1 MPTTP
6 IRTRALQGVAVVA
19 LATLATACGGSDSVR
34 VVQADGRTALVQRLG
49 SYGLD
54 ALIIGQVA
62 VNDQGCFGLGH
73 TDGSF
78 HVAIWPPSF
87 GLTADGQLRNGQGE
101 TLPLGVDVE
110 LGGGAERFE
119 EGYPELAELCLG
131 ADSSEDAEVLR
142 LQPLEG

>member
-1 MPTTP
+1 MRGCAKAATVA
-6 IRTRALQGVAVVA
+6 AL
-19 LATLATACGGSDSVR
+19 LTLATAAAACGASDSVR
-34 VVQADGRTALVQRLG
+34 VEEGNGRTALVQSLG

-73 TDGSF
+73 VDGSF

-87 GLTADGQLRNGQGE
+87 GVTADGQLRNERGE
-101 TLPLGVDVE
+101 PLPLGVEIE

-119 EGYPELAELCLG
+119 EVYPELAELCLG
-131 ADSSEDAEVLR
+131 ADSSEDADVLR
-142 LQPLEG
+142 LQPLGG